1 MIMRRGVGVV
11 GAAATT
17 TLVLIGVVCGAP
29 GSAAAAASQSGL
41 NSIQEE
47 NSLPGTSEG
56 VVPVAATGRSIEGYA
71 SEVSALPGDTLHFH
85 VSTNPAA
92 PYRVE
97 VYRLGWYAGAG
108 ARLIG
113 CSPSCGGTNMGQP
126 QPIPAPDSGAPLRAG
141 WPVTDTFVLPP
152 SATSGYYRV
161 RFVLLDGESAAT
173 FVIVRAP
180 PGVVSQILV
189 QVPVNTWQ
197 AYNGWDGQSLYNQ
210 AGGVQQAN
218 RVSFD
223 RPYWPAWQNPPDWEY
238 PFVLF
243 LERAGYDVSYQT
255 DFDTDQNPSS
265 LLGHRLV
272 VDLGHDE
279 YWTSTMRQAF
289 EAARDAGVNLA
300 FMGANDVYWRMRYED
315 GGRTVVVYKSRSN
328 PDPITDPSQTTG
340 MFRVVDRLEC
350 QLVGIQH
357 QGGALNW
364 PPGDYAVVPSSL
376 GHTWFRGTGF
386 DATSVLQGLVSVET
400 DTIPAWDQGASCG
413 HALTVF
419 FQHNAGADTLG
430 NADAVAYT
438 APSGA
443 TVFAAGSEQFVWG
456 LADPP
461 AISGLDHNLVDPRLQ
476 RFVTN
481 MLDDLTGQ
489 NHCNLQLVLKATRPP
504 SKGMPFKVR
513 VVITNRGPDLA
524 PETQLDLALAPGLA
538 AIRVAGAGLR
548 CSLVPVSC
556 ALGDLGPGASETAV
570 FTLRAGSSGANTLT
584 ARTFSPWATN
594 TNPQTAT
601 RRLAIQSKVAGGR
614 IARPVRARRIAR

>member
-1 MIMRRGVGVV
+1 MRHGGGVV
-11 GAAATT
+11 GAAAAL
-17 TLVLIGVVCGAP
+17 LVIGLVGLGP
-29 GSAAAAASQSGL
+29 GSAVVGARSQQGP
-41 NSIQEE
+41 NPIQVE
-47 NSLPGTSEG
+47 NALPGTSQG
-56 VVPVAATGRSIEGYA
+56 VVPVAAAGGAIQGYA

-85 VSTNPAA
+85 VSTDPAA

-126 QPIPAPDSGAPLRAG
+126 QPIPAPVPGGPVRAG
-141 WPVTDTFVLPP
+141 WPVTDTFVLPA

-173 FVIVRAP
+173 YVIVRAP
-180 PGVVSQILV
+180 PGDRSQILV

-255 DFDTDQNPSS
+255 DLDTDQNPSS

-279 YWTSTMRQAF
+279 YWTSTMRAAF
-289 EAARDAGVNLA
+289 ETARDAGVNLA

-315 GGRTVVVYKSRSN
+315 GGRTIVVYKSRSN
-328 PDPITDPSQTTG
+328 PDPIGDPSQATG

-357 QGGALNW
+357 QGGPLNW
-364 PPGDYAVVPSSL
+364 PPGDYAVMPSSL
-376 GHTWFRGTGF
+376 GHPWFRGTGF
-386 DATSVLQGLVSVET
+386 DSTSVLPGLVSVET

-413 HALTVF
+413 HPLTVF
-419 FQHNAGADTLG
+419 FHHDAGADTLG
-430 NADAVAYT
+430 SADAVAYT

-481 MLDDLTGQ
+481 MLDDLSGR
-489 NHCNLQLVLKATRPP
+489 NYCNLQLLLTTAPAAST
-504 SKGMPFKVR
+504 GTPFKVR
-513 VVITNRGPDLA
+513 VVITNHGPGPA
-524 PETQLDLALAPGLA
+524 PEARLDLSLAPGLA
-538 AIRVAGAGLR
+538 LVRVAGTGLQ
-548 CSLVPVSC
+548 CSLAPVSC
-556 ALGDLGPGASETAV
+556 ALGDLDQGASETAV
-570 FTLRAGSSGANTLT
+570 FTLRASSSGASTLT
-584 ARTFSPWATN
+584 ASASSPWATN
-594 TNPQTAT
+594 TNPQAVT
-601 RRLAIQSKVAGGR
+601 RRLAIRSKASGGR
-614 IARPVRARRIAR
+614 TGRPVRAGRTAR